1 VKKAIGIGLM
11 GLGVVGSGV
20 VKALKQKREAIATEV
35 GCPVE
40 IKAILVRNLS
50 KQRQLEIESQLLT
63 TNPQDVIANPEIG
76 IVIEVLGG
84 ESPAWE
90 YSREAIGNGKHVV
103 TANKEVIA
111 KHGPELLHLAEQRK
125 VNLLYEAS
133 VGGGIPLIAPLK
145 KDLLANDISALHAII
160 NGTTNYILTRMA
172 KEGLDFATALKE
184 AQGLGYAEADP
195 ANDINGVDAAYKLA
209 ILAALAFHTEV
220 HPENVYCEGISRLA
234 PCDFRYAKELGYTV
248 KLLAIAK
255 KEDNSIQVRVHPTF
269 IPDDSLLAKVDGV
282 FNAVQIEGDLV
293 GKVLFLGEGAGAQP
307 TSSAIIADVIY
318 LAQSINLGLP
328 SYTELRLTH
337 DKIIASISELETKYY
352 LRLTV
357 VDRPGVLAQITKIL
371 GDHLISIASVIQKE
385 SDKQANSAEIVIMSY
400 PAKEKAM
407 QQALMEMA
415 ELEVVKEISNFI
427 RIED

>member
-1 VKKAIGIGLM
+1 
-11 GLGVVGSGV
+11 
-20 VKALKQKREAIATEV
+20 
-35 GCPVE
+35 
-40 IKAILVRNLS
+40 
-50 KQRQLEIESQLLT
+50 
-63 TNPQDVIANPEIG
+63 
-76 IVIEVLGG
+76 
-84 ESPAWE
+84 
-90 YSREAIGNGKHVV
+90 
-103 TANKEVIA
+103 
-111 KHGPELLHLAEQRK
+111 
-125 VNLLYEAS
+125 
-133 VGGGIPLIAPLK
+133 
-145 KDLLANDISALHAII
+145 
-160 NGTTNYILTRMA
+160 
-172 KEGLDFATALKE
+172 
-184 AQGLGYAEADP
+184 
-195 ANDINGVDAAYKLA
+195 
-209 ILAALAFHTEV
+209 
-220 HPENVYCEGISRLA
+220 
-234 PCDFRYAKELGYTV
+234 
-248 KLLAIAK
+248 
-255 KEDNSIQVRVHPTF
+255 
-269 IPDDSLLAKVDGV
+269 
-282 FNAVQIEGDLV
+282 
-293 GKVLFLGEGAGAQP
+293 LGEGAGAQP